1 MSLKQSKTENRAII
15 EEHNNAHMAHKMAIH
30 NQVKN
35 SERDLKE
42 RRRREAEEKA
52 QRLREELEGK
62 IDEENRQREER
73 ETMIAKMEQEEMD
86 LIQRLQ
92 NTQSLQRDAYET
104 LESAINGD
112 LNAET
117 N

>member
-1 MSLKQSKTENRAII
+1 
-15 EEHNNAHMAHKMAIH
+15 
-30 NQVKN
+30 
-35 SERDLKE
+35 
-42 RRRREAEEKA
+42 
-52 QRLREELEGK
+52 
-62 IDEENRQREER
+62 
-73 ETMIAKMEQEEMD
+73 MIAKMEQEEMD

>member
-52 QRLREELEGK
+52 
-62 IDEENRQREER
+62 
-73 ETMIAKMEQEEMD
+73 
-86 LIQRLQ
+86 
-92 NTQSLQRDAYET
+92 
-104 LESAINGD
+104 
-112 LNAET
+112 
-117 N
+117 